1 MIDNQAEI
9 KRKIEEIV
17 SSLGAELIDFR
28 IFNVS
33 GKMTLRCVV
42 DHPLGGITID
52 NCAAINKKA
61 VIFLESSKLLGDDY
75 TVEINSPGLDR
86 PLKTSKDFLRVQGKN
101 VSLWLVEPVEDK
113 DYLEGEVIKVS
124 DRELEIW
131 HKDKKVKINLDKIKI
146 GKEKIA
152 I

>member
-9 KRKIEEIV
+9 KGKIKEIA
-17 SSLGAELIDFR
+17 SRLGAELIDFR
-28 IFNVS
+28 IFNTS
-33 GKMTLRCVV
+33 GRNTLRCVI
-42 DHPLGGITID
+42 DYPLGGITID
-52 NCAAINKKA
+52 NCAAINKKV

-86 PLKTSKDFLRVQGKN
+86 PLKTNKDFLRVQGKN

-124 DRELEIW
+124 DEELEIVY
-131 HKDKKVKINLDKIKI
+131 KDKKVKINLDKIKI